1 MKQLPRQRFT
11 HMLEALARSLPCL
24 QFNNYKSSSLYMMTE
39 KEAGYKLT
47 ANDLRAHAFDTG
59 PYSFQ
64 NTSDYFTGVGGKL
77 FLKYLK

>member
-1 MKQLPRQRFT
+1 
-11 HMLEALARSLPCL
+11 
-24 QFNNYKSSSLYMMTE
+24 MMSE